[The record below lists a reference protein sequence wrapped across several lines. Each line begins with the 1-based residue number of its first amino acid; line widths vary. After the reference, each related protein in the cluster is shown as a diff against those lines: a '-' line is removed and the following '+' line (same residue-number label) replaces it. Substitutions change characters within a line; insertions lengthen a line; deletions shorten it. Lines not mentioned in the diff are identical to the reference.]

1 MLLGSIIQEVGDSR
15 AHSINC
21 REWLREGEILSAVTF
36 SVDAGTATVSNVV
49 VWPDRKGVTFNITG
63 GTLGDQFNVIVC
75 SQTNEGQT
83 RYDNISVGIET
94 NGGPVVV
101 STNQALMLSIVG
113 PTGPAG
119 PTGTATNTGATGPT
133 GPTGTGLSGS
143 TGSTGPTGTA
153 GTSITGPT
161 GPTGSVGSTGPTGI
175 SGNSYTGPTGPT
187 GSSGGIGPTGGL
199 GGTGPTGSSVVGSTG

>member
-143 TGSTGPTGTA
+143 TGSTGPTG
-153 GTSITGPT
+153 
-161 GPTGSVGSTGPTGI
+161 SVGSTGPTGI